1 MIVDKAST
9 PAGLLISIYASNYH
23 KPPSDSKD
31 IASGTQDTTL
41 TLALA

>member
-9 PAGLLISIYASNYH
+9 SAGLLISIYASNYH

-41 TLALA
+41 TLELA